1 MGSRPCTSVS
11 DQQATEQEWRG
22 PDRQNTGWCRHEV
35 ILARF
40 AVSFLRSFWGPIL
53 GPRFGLLIKFILGTH
68 FEGPKT
74 GPNFGPKAV
83 PFFAQKTRPLLH
95 KKRPLFGKFGL
106 SGQLA
111 LAKLAIRSAV
121 QGTLLAAEFPCH
133 GEAGA

>member
-1 MGSRPCTSVS
+1 M
-11 DQQATEQEWRG
+11 
-22 PDRQNTGWCRHEV
+22 
-35 ILARF
+35 
-40 AVSFLRSFWGPIL
+40 
-53 GPRFGLLIKFILGTH
+53 LIVVVLGTH

-74 GPNFGPKAV
+74 GPNFGPKTV

-111 LAKLAIRSAV
+111 LAKLAVRSAV

>member
-40 AVSFLRSFWGPIL
+40 AVSFLKSFWGPIL

-74 GPNFGPKAV
+74 GPNFGPKTV
-83 PFFAQKTRPLLH
+83 PFFAQKNAPSVAQ
-95 KKRPLFGKFGL
+95 KEAPFW
-106 SGQLA
+106 Q
-111 LAKLAIRSAV
+111 IRLV
-121 QGTLLAAEFPCH
+121 WP
-133 GEAGA
+133 AGACQTCS